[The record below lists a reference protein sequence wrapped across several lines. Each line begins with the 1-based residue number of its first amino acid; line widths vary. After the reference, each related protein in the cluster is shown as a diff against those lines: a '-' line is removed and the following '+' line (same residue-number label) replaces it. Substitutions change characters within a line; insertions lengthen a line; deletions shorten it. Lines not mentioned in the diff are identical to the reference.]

1 MEDAMNQQ
9 IIVCISW
16 LSIVSQRYSFPD
28 AVAAEDGVEDEFGVK
43 AKVFSKDGVDGGEG
57 LA

>member
-1 MEDAMNQQ
+1 MRVTPFCTECVEGVA
-9 IIVCISW
+9 VYLFS
-16 LSIVSQRYSFPD
+16 D
-28 AVAAEDGVEDEFGVK
+28 AVAAEDGVEDEFGVQ